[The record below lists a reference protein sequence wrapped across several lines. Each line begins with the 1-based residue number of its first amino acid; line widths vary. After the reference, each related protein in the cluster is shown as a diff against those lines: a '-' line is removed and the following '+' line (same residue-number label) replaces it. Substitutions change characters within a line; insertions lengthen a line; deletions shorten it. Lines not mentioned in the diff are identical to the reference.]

1 VRSTF
6 RKAFIIGILIILASC
21 STGSELRAVTGS
33 GVPKSEVRKISKFET
48 IRLEGMG
55 HIVSSPD
62 GPNDLR
68 VQADDNII
76 SEIKTSSD
84 NQTLTIGTSSDVSLR
99 PAIPLLYEAKCQTVS
114 RIELLGGGNI
124 ELARCSSSRLD
135 VTLSG
140 SGRVSV
146 KGIASQYV
154 SVEIRGS
161 GTVELE
167 GTTEQLS
174 TKIRSA
180 GNITAS
186 SLATERANVSIPGNG
201 SVSLA
206 ASKELS
212 VDIAGVGNVRYAG
225 DPVVQRTITGIG
237 SVTNVKSTN

>member
-1 VRSTF
+1 VRSLL
-6 RKAFIIGILIILASC
+6 RGGFIIGLLTILSSC
-21 STGSELRAVTGS
+21 STDTELRAVTGS
-33 GVPKSEVRKISKFET
+33 GVPKSEVRKISTFET
-48 IRLEGMG
+48 IRLAGMG
-55 HIVSSPD
+55 RIVSSPD

-68 VQADDNII
+68 IQADDNII

-84 NQTLTIGTSSDVSLR
+84 NQSLTIGTSSDVSLR
-99 PAIPLLYEAKCQTVS
+99 PVTPLLYEAKCQTVS

-124 ELARCSSSRLD
+124 ELASCSSSRLD
-135 VTLSG
+135 VTLRG
-140 SGRVSV
+140 SGGVSV
-146 KGIASQYV
+146 KGIASQTV

-174 TKIRSA
+174 TKIQGA

-186 SLATERANVSIPGNG
+186 SLATKRAKVSIPGNG

-212 VDIAGVGNVRYAG
+212 VDIAGVGNVRYSG
-225 DPVVQRTITGIG
+225 DPVVQRNITGIG
-237 SVTNVKSTN
+237 SVTKVSSTN